1 MSAMLSNN
9 SVRAASS
16 KNTDEEF
23 LNFFSKN
30 ENKEDNIQEN
40 LDNQG
45 DEDTIGLTLQLKKF
59 KFSTGKDRNATR
71 RSLKIKKKEKLES
84 FNSIIEITEKE
95 DLATEED

>member
-1 MSAMLSNN
+1 MQLFTINPEGDNAQLNIREICPECSENN
-9 SVRAASS
+9 NLLQS
-16 KNTDEEF
+16 KDTNEEF

-59 KFSTGKDRNATR
+59 KFSTGMILNQPKMKN
-71 RSLKIKKKEKLES
+71 LNK
-84 FNSIIEITEKE
+84 
-95 DLATEED
+95 